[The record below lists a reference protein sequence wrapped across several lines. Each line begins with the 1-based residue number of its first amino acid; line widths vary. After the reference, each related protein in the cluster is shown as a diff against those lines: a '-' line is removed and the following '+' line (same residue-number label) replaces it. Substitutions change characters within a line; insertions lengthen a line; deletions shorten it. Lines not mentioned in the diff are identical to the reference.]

1 MKRNNVLRYILEL
14 IVILGN
20 LVIGVAILTYI
31 FQGVPMDRVFLG
43 SLLLTIGVIGF
54 TEFFTWRYV
63 TRVRSIQSLVA
74 SIAKV
79 GLGAS
84 FIIFN
89 FDNNLIC
96 ILIGAC
102 SIAFA
107 LIRIV
112 TATLNITRQPLLN
125 GVRTVISITEIV
137 FAIILIIR
145 TQDYLRAYMTF
156 VGIAL
161 AIEAFVLLIEFM
173 VHRYQRI

>member
-31 FQGVPMDRVFLG
+31 VQDVSMDRIFLG
-43 SLLLTIGVIGF
+43 SLLLTIGVIGI

-63 TRVRSIQSLVA
+63 TKVRSIQSLIA

-79 GLGAS
+79 GLGLS
-84 FIIFN
+84 FIIFD
-89 FDNNLIC
+89 FDNKLIC

-112 TATLNITRQPLLN
+112 TAILNLSRQPLLN

-145 TQDYLRAYMTF
+145 TQDYLRAFMTF

>member
-31 FQGVPMDRVFLG
+31 VQDVSMDRIFLG
-43 SLLLTIGVIGF
+43 SLLLAIGVIGI

-63 TRVRSIQSLVA
+63 TKVRSIQSLIA

-79 GLGAS
+79 GLGLS
-84 FIIFN
+84 FIIFD
-89 FDNNLIC
+89 FDNKLIC

-107 LIRIV
+107 FIRIV
-112 TATLNITRQPLLN
+112 TAILNLSRQPLLN

-145 TQDYLRAYMTF
+145 TQDYLRAFMTF